1 MDLCSNILFLGCFLL
16 YCLMCWFL
24 SSTNKQS
31 DFIWLILKFLL
42 AIKWTLSIYK
52 IKKKNDLKCAFPF
65 IHIAAY
71 FFINDQKITNLYLI
85 IENMHWLYI
94 NEHFNDLEFY
104 QIVPLQESL
113 YMYYILLNYWKH
125 VRREKIISFNSK
137 LTLLLCSC
145 TGLWT

>member
-42 AIKWTLSIYK
+42 AIKWKLSIYK
-52 IKKKNDLKCAFPF
+52 IKKKKWSKVCLSIYSYSC
-65 IHIAAY
+65 I

-94 NEHFNDLEFY
+94 NKHFNDLEFY